1 MKRITV
7 QKIKRI
13 SIAAL
18 AAVLFVS
25 SELPAYGA
33 VIPQEA
39 EEAEPAAEEKERET
53 FDYPQANVYEGETE
67 LSQDKE
73 SGQETP
79 EQVEGAG
86 PESGQPGVL
95 GEEPEETEKTEQPE
109 PEESEPEEQEPGED
123 ITLLAPDLSE
133 EALPY
138 AEKWEEPVE
147 TGMYYKTYRNPDG
160 SFRTICTSTPNLYKD
175 EKGEEHPIDNTLIL
189 AEEEEAPASLEEEG
203 VYVNTANSMKIELP
217 AVIKPEESRGITIE
231 EEGLRLVMV
240 PAEGLQPCSS

>member
-53 FDYPQANVYEGETE
+53 FDYPQANVYEGKKE

-79 EQVEGAG
+79 EQEEGA
-86 PESGQPGVL
+86 
-95 GEEPEETEKTEQPE
+95 EPE
-109 PEESEPEEQEPGED
+109 D
-123 ITLLAPDLSE
+123 
-133 EALPY
+133 
-138 AEKWEEPVE
+138 
-147 TGMYYKTYRNPDG
+147 
-160 SFRTICTSTPNLYKD
+160 
-175 EKGEEHPIDNTLIL
+175 
-189 AEEEEAPASLEEEG
+189 
-203 VYVNTANSMKIELP
+203 
-217 AVIKPEESRGITIE
+217 
-231 EEGLRLVMV
+231 
-240 PAEGLQPCSS
+240 